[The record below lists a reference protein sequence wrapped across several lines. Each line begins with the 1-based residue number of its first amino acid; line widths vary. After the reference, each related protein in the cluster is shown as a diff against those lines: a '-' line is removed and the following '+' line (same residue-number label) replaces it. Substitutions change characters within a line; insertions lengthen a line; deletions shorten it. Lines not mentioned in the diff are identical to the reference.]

1 MDGIIGQFLVSI
13 PAAATSPLAFVAY
26 LATLVVWAI
35 IAFRVRTLNE
45 VGRTLETLAAG
56 DRPEALRQALGA
68 VRVGEFTPTEYIKHQ
83 ISRYVFISFLV
94 ACVAAVV
101 IAGLAAREVLDRK
114 QLTEFMINEILDV
127 PSSQYMSAV
136 NVLNNGPAAIAQLA
150 TSMPP
155 SASMEDLDAQ
165 IQRLAMQGF
174 SQEQIVEWLR
184 HNSGG
189 GRLQKI
195 NGDLLRASA
204 RIEQTLANLADC
216 FRNQR
221 CVNTAVN
228 MSLLCQQV
236 TRVTTDA
243 RNSNLKALSIP
254 GVTFAEGNSESLFGN
269 GALDRFFREI
279 RLPNA
284 TFNAKFRS
292 LSLAAIFFDDGIR
305 IQVVFLPRHSGRKK
319 VRQATRTQGIGSGSD
334 GHPRLGRR

>member
-1 MDGIIGQFLVSI
+1 MDGVIGQFLASI

-26 LATLVVWAI
+26 LATLIAWAV

-45 VGRTLETLAAG
+45 VGRTLETLAEV

-94 ACVAAVV
+94 ACATAVV

-114 QLTEFMINEILDV
+114 KLTEDMINEILGT

-136 NVLNNGPAAIAQLA
+136 NMINNGPGAIARLA

-155 SASMEDLDAQ
+155 SASMDDLDV
-165 IQRLAMQGF
+165 QRLALEGY
-174 SQEQIVEWLR
+174 SYEQIVERLR
-184 HNSGG
+184 QSSGG
-189 GRLQKI
+189 GQLQEI
-195 NGDLLRASA
+195 NEALLRASA
-204 RIEQTLANLADC
+204 RIEQTMADLADC

-221 CVNTAVN
+221 CVNTADN

-243 RNSNLKALSIP
+243 RNSNREALSIP
-254 GVTFAEGNSESLFGN
+254 GVTFAEGNSDPLFGN

-284 TFNAKFRS
+284 SFL
-292 LSLAAIFFDDGIR
+292 LSQCDI
-305 IQVVFLPRHSGRKK
+305 
-319 VRQATRTQGIGSGSD
+319 
-334 GHPRLGRR
+334 